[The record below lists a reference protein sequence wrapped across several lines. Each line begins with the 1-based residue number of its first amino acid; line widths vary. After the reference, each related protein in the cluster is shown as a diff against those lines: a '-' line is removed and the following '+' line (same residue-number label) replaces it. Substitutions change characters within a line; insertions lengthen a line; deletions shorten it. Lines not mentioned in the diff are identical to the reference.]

1 MSRKKI
7 FIYNFFCLFILYFLI
22 SAAFT
27 LCYIF
32 LDYLDVGTVIDH
44 HSNEAHQNQTIDIF
58 TRSFYFSFITLFA
71 VGYGDMIPLGLSKG
85 VAIIQAFVG
94 YIMPYAI
101 ILNHIL
107 FKPGFKKTKERY
119 NQSNRL

>member
-7 FIYNFFCLFILYFLI
+7 FIYNFLFLFILYFLI

-27 LCYIF
+27 FCYIF
-32 LDYLDVGTVIDH
+32 LEYLDLGAIIDH
-44 HSNEAHQNQTIDIF
+44 HSNEAHQNQNIDVF

-85 VAIIQAFVG
+85 VAIIQAYVG

-101 ILNHIL
+101 LLNYIL
-107 FKPGFKKTKERY
+107 FKLSIKKSK
-119 NQSNRL
+119 